1 MRRHGLPVGVHSGSM
16 PTIVVLDDDAATR
29 DGLAETLRHLFPE
42 ARVATARVDA
52 GADVVERDRA
62 SIVLADVAAV
72 ERIRRWTPPSA
83 RVVALS
89 REMGPDTLSRAEA
102 LGVDASVRAPARAAQ
117 LRTVLE
123 PMLEACRTR

>member
-1 MRRHGLPVGVHSGSM
+1 M

-29 DGLAETLRHLFPE
+29 ERLAATLRRLFPE

-52 GADVVERDRA
+52 GADVVERERA

-72 ERIRRWTPPSA
+72 EHIRRWAPPSA
-83 RVVALS
+83 RVVALT
-89 REMGPDTLSRAEA
+89 REMGPDTLLRAER

-117 LRTVLE
+117 LQTVLE